1 MQEIGNGLEE
11 WVGDAYLHCQ
21 WDLFEEWR
29 SEGGNLRRLEG
40 SGQSMEGFVG
50 YEMRDMQT
58 EQ

>member
-11 WVGDAYLHCQ
+11 WVGDAYLHCP

-40 SGQSMEGFVG
+40 SGQSTEGFVG
-50 YEMRDMQT
+50 YEM
-58 EQ
+58 